1 MARQNISIGSAANDG
16 TGDTLRQAAQKINET
31 LLEIYQN
38 FGDSDNLS
46 TFMSFTD
53 SGVSFA
59 GSVFTTSLVASD
71 VLAEDITITLPDS
84 GGIAVVDASTQSLS
98 NKTLISPTIITP
110 RIDGIIYDSAS
121 NELIR
126 FKSTTSAVN
135 EIKVTNAAT
144 GNPPIISAFGDDTNV
159 NLSLTGQGSGSVQLG
174 LVSFSS
180 IELNADGTV
189 PATATYV
196 ICNKASSLLVSLD
209 SGSSVGE
216 LKFFTNKGGNTAVVT
231 PTAFAQGTSFSL
243 PVSTGAQ
250 CIWDG
255 SEWYL
260 VGRDELIIV

>member
-1 MARQNISIGSAANDG
+1 MARQNISTGSAANDG

-31 LLEIYQN
+31 LLEIYQK

-46 TFMSFTD
+46 NILSFQD

-71 VLAEDITITLPDS
+71 VLTENITITLPDS
-84 GGIAVVDASTQSLS
+84 GGIAVVDTSEQTLT

-110 RIDGIIYDSAS
+110 RIDTAIFDSNT

-126 FKSTTSAVN
+126 LRSVSSAVN
-135 EIKVTNAAT
+135 EIQVTNAAA
-144 GNPPIISAFGDDTNV
+144 GNPPIISATGADSNV
-159 NLSLTGQGSGSVQLG
+159 NLNLTGQGSGSVQLG

-196 ICNKASSLLVSLD
+196 ICNKAGALLVNLD

-231 PTAFAQGTSFSL
+231 PSAFAQGSFFSL
-243 PVSTGAQ
+243 PVNTGAQ

-260 VGRDELIIV
+260 VGRDELIIG